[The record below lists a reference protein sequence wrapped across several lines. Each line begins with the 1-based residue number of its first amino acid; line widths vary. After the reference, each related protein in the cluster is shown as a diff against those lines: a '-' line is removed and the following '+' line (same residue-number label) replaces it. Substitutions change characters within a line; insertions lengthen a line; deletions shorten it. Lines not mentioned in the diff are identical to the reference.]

1 MQPQRMHPEGS
12 QQSRRLQEFQAFDT
26 AGAGDAQGYALE
38 RVQQRASAAATLGVA
53 QGGRSGR
60 SARLRVLMI
69 RHNVSR
75 GRNEGCREHGAPLVA
90 DHHLPFQLMIHVGG
104 SCRVKLGPGC
114 V

>member
-12 QQSRRLQEFQAFDT
+12 QQSRRLQAFQAQADT
-26 AGAGDAQGYALE
+26 AGAGDAQGCALE
-38 RVQQRASAAATLGVA
+38 RVQQQPVPAAAALGVA

-75 GRNEGCREHGAPLVA
+75 GRNKGCRERGAPLVA
-90 DHHLPFQLMIHVGG
+90 DHRLSFQLMITWEAHAE
-104 SCRVKLGPGC
+104 
-114 V
+114 